1 MAISDIMYSMIEQ
14 EIDKTFAQERD
25 KRIVDKDKAKKVAKM
40 LSELATD
47 RKEEDALV
55 QLYIKNIKLL
65 CK

>member
-14 EIDKTFAQERD
+14 EIDKTFAQERE